1 MHELIAPKEV
11 KISRIREIES
21 LSPNNYKELKIQ
33 NTNEEYLSF
42 FLKDVPFERGIEPGS
57 TAYVEKSN
65 QIFLRN
71 SCIDNIRFSNDKE
84 KYIYLNPNYY
94 DACTVENEDVLFC
107 TDANIGDCCL
117 YLGVNEK
124 AVYSS
129 GIVKLNFKNEKY
141 KYYVMGFIRD
151 DYFREQLNT
160 LTPKGSTIRH
170 SRDLLLNCRIPI
182 CFEDWIFSLYE
193 NLIKNITYTEYI
205 CNMKMRQTEEMID
218 SELLVR
224 EYPYQNPS
232 IKKLTEKSRLDSGIY
247 SKEVYQWQK
256 NIENYKNGYTDLEGF
271 GFRTKRGPSL
281 QVRDLGRSIQTENYR
296 KGYNVLIYPSDISDA
311 GFVEK
316 VTYLGARIPV
326 WFLSEKYILFSSEGT
341 IGKTFVVCDDSMKFT
356 TNIHGTMLYPI
367 DNQTDII
374 KSIFLGLYL
383 NYMRHKG
390 ILTKMSVGANGGSFA
405 VGYWNNIII
414 PCVDEAFQKK
424 LAKIYDNKI
433 QLNPVVFDKEN
444 LMEAG
449 IYQLNNFLIKCK
461 ELLKKVCED
470 IKNDN
475 LESEKFYKKYFE

>member
-1 MHELIAPKEV
+1 M
-11 KISRIREIES
+11 
-21 LSPNNYKELKIQ
+21 
-33 NTNEEYLSF
+33 
-42 FLKDVPFERGIEPGS
+42 
-57 TAYVEKSN
+57 
-65 QIFLRN
+65 
-71 SCIDNIRFSNDKE
+71 
-84 KYIYLNPNYY
+84 
-94 DACTVENEDVLFC
+94 LFC

-193 NLIKNITYTEYI
+193 NLIKNIAYTEYI

>member
-1 MHELIAPKEV
+1 
-11 KISRIREIES
+11 
-21 LSPNNYKELKIQ
+21 
-33 NTNEEYLSF
+33 
-42 FLKDVPFERGIEPGS
+42 
-57 TAYVEKSN
+57 
-65 QIFLRN
+65 
-71 SCIDNIRFSNDKE
+71 
-84 KYIYLNPNYY
+84 
-94 DACTVENEDVLFC
+94 
-107 TDANIGDCCL
+107 
-117 YLGVNEK
+117 
-124 AVYSS
+124 
-129 GIVKLNFKNEKY
+129 
-141 KYYVMGFIRD
+141 
-151 DYFREQLNT
+151 
-160 LTPKGSTIRH
+160 
-170 SRDLLLNCRIPI
+170 
-182 CFEDWIFSLYE
+182 
-193 NLIKNITYTEYI
+193 
-205 CNMKMRQTEEMID
+205 MKMRQTEEMID

-405 VGYWNNIII
+405 VGYWGCEKRIV
-414 PCVDEAFQKK
+414 PPKK
-424 LAKIYDNKI
+424 KDQEFIMNSRS
-433 QLNPVVFDKEN
+433 F
-444 LMEAG
+444 
-449 IYQLNNFLIKCK
+449 FL
-461 ELLKKVCED
+461 L
-470 IKNDN
+470 
-475 LESEKFYKKYFE
+475 